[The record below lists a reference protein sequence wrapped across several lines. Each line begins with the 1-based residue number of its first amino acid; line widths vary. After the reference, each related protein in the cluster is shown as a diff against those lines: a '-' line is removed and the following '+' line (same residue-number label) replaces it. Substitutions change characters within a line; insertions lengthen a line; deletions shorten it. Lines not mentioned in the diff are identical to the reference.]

1 MSPLPTVSSPALAC
15 PASDVP
21 ETKKTR
27 HRTPRACDTCR
38 KTKIKCIISQ
48 SDKSASC
55 ETCRQASRPCTF
67 SSAGTKREKPPA
79 KRDIAQL
86 NLRIKSLEK
95 VLGTLAPDLDLS
107 ILPRSQT
114 QAQAIIDSL
123 SRPDCHPPEVSTSS
137 LSPSDVTSGSESN
150 QPHDLMSQSQTS
162 PPMCSKGVD
171 DTSSG
176 ANDREQDGDFRK
188 SLEVAHLMKNDT
200 CSVFER
206 CTQLHHLR
214 HAANDQFYP
223 ADDLAESLIELY
235 FQCVHPHECIL
246 HKGEFMRH
254 YSQGLAQQDYSF
266 RALCYA
272 VFAAASRFSSDKRVT
287 SSKEGHGAE
296 RQTAGALYGAA
307 SGFFIT
313 PMTLQCTLFD
323 LQAMAVL
330 SYFLIGSC
338 SPMTAWFSVQLF
350 LKRAQDVEA
359 HLKSSSR
366 WSATI
371 LMDQLRK
378 RAYWYLYGRDVQLCI
393 SLGRASWVRQSATI
407 DHPLIV
413 DDETLSRLCQ
423 EHMGEVSS
431 DAFKDFDHSQTWE
444 STGSA
449 WIANKACY
457 TLRTKFGAQ
466 LKMLWSIKVVPES
479 QAWDW
484 DQNLVKQMAQAIDA
498 HIQHE
503 IPSGARWNP
512 HTTNESDLVLT
523 SRLQCLASYFQITTH
538 RHLVPSDPME
548 IMMCLAASRTL
559 LEVLDNLRCRG
570 LLELTA
576 TYTPYFITPAALTF
590 LYAACTES
598 NLLSIAERESSWAD
612 LHRCSNI
619 LGALARTTFQADK
632 LQASLSRLV
641 KMCID
646 EQLFPGMATSN
657 STENRSDILSV
668 NPALTIGDPITPK
681 LHSQSLPNLDSQ
693 MTSVAT
699 MTVNDSDVLSSMAP
713 YQSELFNTPVPKLDA
728 SFFQFPGK
736 GFQSSSALF
745 ATPEW
750 LAVLESVPR
759 PSAHELNN
767 FLAPS
772 ANSLTHATYA

>member
-1 MSPLPTVSSPALAC
+1 MFDLATVSSSCLVPE
-15 PASDVP
+15 VP

-27 HRTPRACDTCR
+27 HRTSRACDACR
-38 KTKIKCIISQ
+38 KTKIRCIILL
-48 SDKSASC
+48 SDGSASC

-67 SSAGTKREKPPA
+67 SSAGVRREKPPA
-79 KRDIAQL
+79 KRDITQL
-86 NLRIKSLEK
+86 NSRIKSLEK
-95 VLGTLAPDLDLS
+95 VLGILAPEIDLS
-107 ILPRSQT
+107 ILPRSAK
-114 QAQAIIDSL
+114 QAHAIIDSR
-123 SRPDCHPPEVSTSS
+123 SRPDCRHPKTPTKILASS
-137 LSPSDVTSGSESN
+137 DATRVAQSN
-150 QPHDLMSQSQTS
+150 QAHNLMSQSHTNS
-162 PPMCSKGVD
+162 LDPSKGHD
-171 DTSSG
+171 DT
-176 ANDREQDGDFRK
+176 ANNWKRDDDLCK
-188 SLEVAHLMKNDT
+188 SPGLTYLMTDDA

-223 ADDLAESLIELY
+223 PNDLAESLIELY

-246 HKGEFMRH
+246 HKGEFLRH
-254 YSQGLAQQDYSF
+254 YSQGVAQQDYSF

-272 VFAAASRFSSDKRVT
+272 VFAAASRFSSDSRVT
-287 SSKEGHGAE
+287 SPKEGTIAE

-313 PMTLQCTLFD
+313 PMTLPCTLFD

-350 LKRAQDVEA
+350 LRRAQDVEA
-359 HLKSSSR
+359 HLESSSR
-366 WSATI
+366 WSTTI
-371 LMDQLRK
+371 LKDQLRK

-407 DHPLIV
+407 DHPLLV

-423 EHMGEVSS
+423 
-431 DAFKDFDHSQTWE
+431 DHVGQIPSKVFENLECSQSRM
-444 STGSA
+444 STGSG

-484 DQNLVKQMAQAIDA
+484 DQSLVKQMSQAIDD
-498 HIQHE
+498 HIQNE
-503 IPSGARWNP
+503 IPIGARWNP
-512 HTTNESDLVLT
+512 HATNEADLVLT
-523 SRLQCLASYFQITTH
+523 SRLRCLASYFQITTH
-538 RHLVPSDPME
+538 RHLVPSDPLE

-590 LYAACTES
+590 LYAACTEN
-598 NLLSIAERESSWAD
+598 NLLSITERETSWAD

-646 EQLFPGMATSN
+646 EQLFPGLATSN
-657 STENRSDILSV
+657 SPESRRDILSV
-668 NPALTIGDPITPK
+668 NPALIIGDPITPK
-681 LHSQSLPNLDSQ
+681 VHNESLPQLDVQ
-693 MTSVAT
+693 MTSVGT
-699 MTVNDSDVLSSMAP
+699 TVKHLEVLSSP
-713 YQSELFNTPVPKLDA
+713 SQPELFNTPVPKLDA

-772 ANSLTHATYA
+772 